1 MSSEAHEELDALA
14 ERIAR
19 LVETPEQVENTFAS
33 LARPVMRALGWQPK
47 LETEAI
53 ERLAQRVKLSEMEA
67 VALRLP
73 SIEACV
79 KAAQAEL
86 ASNVTSVERACVV
99 HGRVPMAYA
108 SWLWR
113 LYQVVRRVHG
123 WLAAPDD
130 SFGLRSMLAISPA
143 ETLKPLV
150 AKNAQSDAVTPVAA
164 IDPLLRAA
172 REETQLL
179 GRRRRLLEAAR
190 TLLLDASASLE
201 LDPEGSEARANVI
214 AAEIA
219 RLDRLE
225 GAGISP
231 EIGVV
236 HQLRQA
242 LARGETQRLHAGL
255 VALEGFALE
264 RGDGALGRLT
274 GRALDELWGE
284 HSRFDPDARD
294 GSLLHSGTQVLAPRV
309 LDAVERGLARAEE
322 ARAAADPQADEG
334 RFWRIQATT
343 GGREHLV
350 AAALLADGCFEVGG
364 TLSPVRVAD
373 VRRTLR
379 VVRFPTPH
387 LVLAP
392 AHAVDDLPDAVIED
406 PRTILLSL
414 AAGKLL
420 ARRFVAEEIETVE
433 RSVLAGEVRLYVLDG
448 STSMLGPRARM
459 RDAILVAELSTLAAR
474 LADARRRVRPTL
486 YYRYFTDKLDTL
498 FVVEDEGQALL
509 AVEQVLGTLR
519 SGSTDIESALL
530 ASFERIRVAREE
542 DPDLARAQIVLVTD
556 GDAPIDQEKVLAARE
571 AVGSLPVGVS
581 IIALGQENPALRALV
596 ARQRARGESAFYH
609 FTSDRALAAMV
620 AEARSALPLHLP
632 EARAD
637 AAVSVLVREV
647 IDEIAA
653 KERGAEAEDIARA
666 RHELSALE
674 EVGLSVEQNL
684 CDAELAR
691 VEAMMRDDRTLL
703 RRFERWFPPPR
714 TGTEVPRAE
723 PEPSDR
729 EDLSLVVT
737 LLASVA
743 EVVDLLGSEPLRRQ
757 VDAIEIFERLLLDA
771 GLAPWR
777 YAELMKAHPEALT
790 ASLAAVR
797 TSAGLGVEPGPR
809 IGPP

>member
-1 MSSEAHEELDALA
+1 MSTGASEELDVLA

-19 LVETPEQVENTFAS
+19 LVEKPEDVKSTFAS
-33 LARPVMRALGWQPK
+33 LARPVMRALRWRPK
-47 LETEAI
+47 LETDAV
-53 ERLAQRVKLSEMEA
+53 ERLGQRVKLSEMEA

-73 SIEACV
+73 SIEECAN
-79 KAAQAEL
+79 AAREEL
-86 ASNVTSVERACVV
+86 AENVTSVERACVV

-113 LYQVVRRVHG
+113 LHQVVRRVHG

-130 SFGLRSMLAISPA
+130 AFGLRAMLAATKADTPR
-143 ETLKPLV
+143 PLV
-150 AKNAQSDAVTPVAA
+150 ATNARDDAVTPVAA

-172 REETQLL
+172 RDETELL

-201 LDPEGSEARANVI
+201 LDADGTEARSNAI

-219 RLDRLE
+219 RIDRLE
-225 GAGISP
+225 GAGLSP
-231 EIGVV
+231 EVGIV

-242 LARGETQRLHAGL
+242 LARGETQRVHAGL

-264 RGDGALGRLT
+264 RGDGTLGRLT

-284 HSRFDPDARD
+284 SSRFDGATRED
-294 GSLLHSGTQVLAPRV
+294 SLRRSGGEVLAPRV
-309 LDAVERGLARAEE
+309 LDAIERGLERAQARQREIPE
-322 ARAAADPQADEG
+322 WSTQERD
-334 RFWRIQATT
+334 FWRIQMVT
-343 GGREHLV
+343 GGREHLI

-364 TLSPVRVAD
+364 TLSSVRVKD
-373 VRRTLR
+373 VRRTTR
-379 VVRFPTPH
+379 VVRHPTPD
-387 LVLAP
+387 LVLAQ
-392 AHAVDDLPDAVIED
+392 AHGVDDLPDAVLDD

-420 ARRFVAEEIETVE
+420 ARRFVAEEVETIE
-433 RSVLAGEVRLYVLDG
+433 RSGLAGEARLYVLDG

-498 FVVEDEGQALL
+498 TVVEDEGQALL
-509 AVEQVLGTLR
+509 AIEQVLSTLR
-519 SGSTDIESALL
+519 SGSTDIQTALL
-530 ASFERIRVAREE
+530 ASFERIRIAREE
-542 DPDLARAQIVLVTD
+542 DPELARAQIVLITD
-556 GDAPIDQEKVLAARE
+556 GDAPVDQEKVLAARE

-581 IIALGQENPALRALV
+581 IIALGEENAALRALV

-609 FTSDRALAAMV
+609 FTSDRALAALV

-632 EARAD
+632 EARAH
-637 AAVSVLVREV
+637 AAVSDVVRDV
-647 IDEIAA
+647 VDEIAA
-653 KERGAEAEDIARA
+653 RERGAQAEDIARA
-666 RHELSALE
+666 RHEGPALE
-674 EVGLSVEQNL
+674 EIGLSIEQTL

-691 VEAMMRDDRTLL
+691 VEALLRDDRTLQ
-703 RRFERWFPPPR
+703 RRFERWFPAPHATANLPH
-714 TGTEVPRAE
+714 VKPD
-723 PEPSDR
+723 PSDQ
-729 EDLSLVVT
+729 EDLDLVVT

-743 EVVDLLGSEPLRRQ
+743 EVVELVGSEPLRRKA
-757 VDAIEIFERLLLDA
+757 DAIEIFERLLLDA

-777 YAELMKAHPEALT
+777 YAELMKAHPEAL
-790 ASLAAVR
+790 APSLEAVR
-797 TSAGLGVEPGPR
+797 TSAGLRVGAGA
-809 IGPP
+809 GTLT